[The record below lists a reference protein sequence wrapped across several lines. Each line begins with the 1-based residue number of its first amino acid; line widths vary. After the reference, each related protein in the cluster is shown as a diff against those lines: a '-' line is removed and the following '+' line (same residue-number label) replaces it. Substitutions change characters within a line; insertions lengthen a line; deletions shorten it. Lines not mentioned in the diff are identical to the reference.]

1 VGPRETLT
9 TRLPAA
15 LAEAIRDEA
24 RLRGNSVSAV
34 VTQLLEGALQRRP
47 VRAGAKHADLIST
60 LFD

>member
-9 TRLPAA
+9 IRLPAA

-24 RLRGNSVSAV
+24 RLRGKSVGAV
-34 VTQLLEGALQRRP
+34 VTQLMEAALERRP
-47 VRAGAKHADLIST
+47 VRVGARHADLIST